1 MLALLRWMLPALLP
15 AVIFAVVIYKTD
27 KRREPAWL
35 VTATFVLGAIAAGVA
50 FFIQYRAAHF
60 TGLDARISGA
70 GNSGR
75 ILFLFA
81 LVAPV
86 REAAKVAACWPAFR
100 SKHFDE
106 PYDGIVYSSVAALGF
121 AVVENALVLHQNPV
135 GAIWWL
141 RVLVALPAHVFFACL
156 WGYALGRAK
165 QSKRPGAIFP
175 LAWMLASAGHGLYV
189 HFIEGRGPGALV
201 AVAPLLLFMG
211 LVSFFA
217 GRDLRARG
225 ERESHAPGPFSNRL
239 SRISAAYVS
248 APPSLAA
255 VRAALKKSEQPIK
268 VRWIVFGALVTIG
281 AMVAG
286 IAAMI
291 IVGRWAQ
298 VDFSVVD
305 EHDLATTGPVAL
317 LAAGLLAAFP
327 VSGYLVAR
335 ASNAGTLLEPAL
347 ATALALVVTIVILG
361 LAAPMALVFALAF
374 SPIAWA
380 LACAGAWVGRPAR

>member
-1 MLALLRWMLPALLP
+1 VLGILRWMVPALVP
-15 AVIFAVVIYKTD
+15 AVLFAFVIYRTD

-35 VTATFVLGAIAAGVA
+35 VTMTFVLGAIAAGVA

-70 GNSGR
+70 GGSGR
-75 ILFLFA
+75 MLFLFA

-121 AVVENALVLHQNPV
+121 AVVENAIVLHQNPH

-141 RVLVALPAHVFFACL
+141 RVLLALPAHVFFACL

-175 LAWMLASAGHGLYV
+175 MAWILAAAGHGLYV
-189 HFIEGRGPGALV
+189 HLVEGRGPGALV
-201 AVAPLLLFMG
+201 AVVPMILFMG
-211 LVSFFA
+211 VVSFFA

-225 ERESHAPGPFSNRL
+225 DRASHAPGPLGNRL
-239 SRISAAYVS
+239 SRISMSYVS

-298 VDFSVVD
+298 IDFAVVD

-335 ASNAGTLLEPAL
+335 ASSAGTILEPAL
-347 ATALALVVTIVILG
+347 ATALALVVTMVILG

>member
-1 MLALLRWMLPALLP
+1 MLGLLRWIVPALLP
-15 AVIFAVVIYKTD
+15 AILFALVIYRTD

-35 VTATFVLGAIAAGVA
+35 VVATFVLGALAAGLA
-50 FFIQYRAAHF
+50 FFIQFRAAHF

-70 GNSGR
+70 GNTGR
-75 ILFLFA
+75 MLFLFA

-121 AVVENALVLHQNPV
+121 AVVESVIVLHQNPT
-135 GAIWWL
+135 GRIWLL
-141 RVLVALPAHVFFACL
+141 RVVVALPAHVFFACL

-175 LAWMLASAGHGLYV
+175 LAWILAAAGHGLYV
-189 HFIEGRGPGALV
+189 HLIEGRGPAALV
-201 AVAPLLLFMG
+201 AIVPLLLFMG
-211 LVSFFA
+211 VVAFYA
-217 GRDLRARG
+217 ARDLRARG
-225 ERESHAPGPFSNRL
+225 DRESRVPGSIGNRL
-239 SRISAAYVS
+239 SRVSAPYVS

-255 VRAALKKSEQPIK
+255 VRAALKRSDQPIK

-305 EHDLATTGPVAL
+305 EHDISTTGPVAL

-335 ASNAGTLLEPAL
+335 ASNVRTLLEPAL
-347 ATALALVVTIVILG
+347 ATALALVVTNVVLG
-361 LAAPMALVFALAF
+361 LTAPMALVFALAF